1 MPLHGRGKLFPAL
14 SLEQKKDLRMTSS
27 SLLYSWHGTDASGTP
42 VSGQTPGRSP
52 AYVRAALIRQGITV
66 ASLWPASGLTFRLP
80 KRREKAD
87 PAGFSRQLATLLRAG
102 VPLLQA
108 FEVMGRSGCDAAQA
122 ALLGRLK
129 QDVASGLG
137 LADAL
142 QRHPAW
148 FDALYCN
155 LVRVGEH
162 SGTLDR
168 QLEQLAGMLEQR
180 RVLHKKVRKAMI
192 YPLLLLL
199 TGLGVSAILLLEV
212 IPKFESMFSG
222 MGTTLPAFTQW
233 VIDLSTGLSRFAP
246 LLLVMGVV
254 LGFALRQLYRQHTP
268 ARLWISRR
276 VLGLPVFGKLLGQ
289 AALAR
294 FARSLA
300 TSYGAGVALLD
311 ALVTVA
317 GVTGGELH
325 EQAVL
330 RLRQGMANGQ
340 GLNQAM
346 ASEPLF
352 PPLLVQLTA
361 IGESSGT
368 LDQMLEKAAS
378 HYEEQVSQ
386 ALDQLTS
393 LLEPAIVLI
402 LGLLVGGLVVAMY
415 LPIFQ
420 LGSLI

>member
-1 MPLHGRGKLFPAL
+1 
-14 SLEQKKDLRMTSS
+14 MTPST
-27 SLLYSWHGTDASGTP
+27 LLYRWHGTDANGAP

-52 AYVRAALIRQGITV
+52 AYVRAGLIRQGITV
-66 ASLWPASGLTFRLP
+66 ASLRPASGLTFSLP
-80 KRREKAD
+80 RRRVKAD
-87 PAGFSRQLATLLRAG
+87 PAGFSRQLATLLKAG

-108 FEVMGRSGCDAAQA
+108 FEVMGRSGCEAAQA
-122 ALLGRLK
+122 ALLERLQ

-142 QRHPAW
+142 QRHPGW
-148 FDALYCN
+148 FDGLYCN
-155 LVRVGEH
+155 LVRVGEQ

-180 RVLHKKVRKAMI
+180 AALHRKVRKAMI

-199 TGLGVSAILLLEV
+199 AGLGVSAVLLLEV
-212 IPKFESMFSG
+212 IPRFESLFAG
-222 MGTTLPAFTQW
+222 FDAALPAFTRW
-233 VIDLSTGLSRFAP
+233 VIDLSTGLGRFGP
-246 LLLVMGVV
+246 LLLVMGAVAGLMV
-254 LGFALRQLYRQHTP
+254 RQLYRQHGP
-268 ARLWISRR
+268 ARLWISAR

-300 TSYGAGVALLD
+300 TSYAAGVPLLD
-311 ALVTVA
+311 ALGTVA
-317 GVTGGELH
+317 RVCGGDLH

-346 ASEPLF
+346 ACEPLF

-378 HYEEQVSQ
+378 HYEEQVGQ

-393 LLEPAIVLI
+393 LLEPAIVLV

>member
-1 MPLHGRGKLFPAL
+1 MNPSTH
-14 SLEQKKDLRMTSS
+14 
-27 SLLYSWHGTDASGTP
+27 LYSWHGTDANGTP
-42 VSGQTPGRSP
+42 VSGQTAGRSP
-52 AYVRAALIRQGITV
+52 AYVRAGLIRQGIKV
-66 ASLWPASGLTFRLP
+66 ASLRPAGGLRLSLP

-122 ALLGRLK
+122 GLLNRLQ

-137 LADAL
+137 LADAM
-142 QRHPAW
+142 QRHPGW

-155 LVRVGEH
+155 LVRVGEQ

-180 RVLHKKVRKAMI
+180 QVLHKKVRKAMI

-212 IPKFESMFSG
+212 IPRFERLFAG
-222 MGTTLPAFTQW
+222 FDAQLPAFTRW
-233 VIDLSTGLSRFAP
+233 VIDLSVGLGRYAP

-254 LGFALRQLYRQHTP
+254 LGFAVRQLYRQHAPT
-268 ARLWISRR
+268 RLWISRR
-276 VLGLPVFGKLLGQ
+276 VLGLPVFGKLLRQ

-300 TSYGAGVALLD
+300 TAYSAGVPLLD
-311 ALVTVA
+311 ALGTVA
-317 GVTGGELH
+317 RVSGGDLH
-325 EQAVL
+325 QPAVL
-330 RLRQGMANGQ
+330 RLRQGMANGL

-346 ASEPLF
+346 AAEPLF

-368 LDQMLEKAAS
+368 LDQMLAKAAS
-378 HYEEQVSQ
+378 HYQDQVGQ
-386 ALDQLTS
+386 ALEQLTS

>member
-1 MPLHGRGKLFPAL
+1 
-14 SLEQKKDLRMTSS
+14 MTQST
-27 SLLYSWHGTDASGTP
+27 LLYTWHGTDANGTP

-52 AYVRAALIRQGITV
+52 AYVRAGLIRQGIKV
-66 ASLWPASGLTFRLP
+66 ASLRPAGGLGFSLP
-80 KRREKAD
+80 KRRVKAD
-87 PAGFSRQLATLLRAG
+87 PAGFSRQLATLLKAG

-108 FEVMGRSGCDAAQA
+108 FEVMGRSGSDAAQA

-142 QRHPAW
+142 QRHPGW

-155 LVRVGEH
+155 LVRVGEQ

-192 YPLLLLL
+192 YPLMLLL

-222 MGTTLPAFTQW
+222 MGVALPAFTQW

-254 LGFALRQLYRQHTP
+254 LGFAMRQLHRQHAP
-268 ARLWISRR
+268 ARLWIARR
-276 VLGLPVFGKLLGQ
+276 VLGLPVFGRLLGQ

-300 TSYGAGVALLD
+300 TSYSAGVPLLD
-311 ALVTVA
+311 ALGTVA
-317 GVTGGELH
+317 RVSGGDLH

-340 GLNQAM
+340 GLHQAM
-346 ASEPLF
+346 AAEPLF

-393 LLEPAIVLI
+393 LLEPAIVLV

>member
-1 MPLHGRGKLFPAL
+1 MNPSIR
-14 SLEQKKDLRMTSS
+14 
-27 SLLYSWHGTDASGTP
+27 LYAWQGTNADGLA
-42 VSGQTPGRSP
+42 VSGQMAGRSP
-52 AYVRAALIRQGITV
+52 AYVRAGLLRQGILV
-66 ASLWPASGLTFRLP
+66 VRLRPAGGRAWRWP
-80 KRREKAD
+80 KRREKTD
-87 PAGFSRQLATLLRAG
+87 PAGFSRQLATLLKAG

-122 ALLGRLK
+122 ALLVRLK

-142 QRHPAW
+142 QRHPGW
-148 FDALYCN
+148 FDTLYCN
-155 LVRVGEH
+155 LVRVGEQ

-180 RVLHKKVRKAMI
+180 LALHKKLRKAMI

-199 TGLGVSAILLLEV
+199 TGLGVSAVLLLEV
-212 IPKFESMFSG
+212 IPQFQSLFAG
-222 MGTTLPAFTQW
+222 FDAALPAFTQW
-233 VIDLSTGLSRFAP
+233 VIDLSTGLGRHAP
-246 LLLVMGVV
+246 VLLVSAV
-254 LGFALRQLYRQHTP
+254 LLAVAARELYRKHRP
-268 ARLWISRR
+268 ARLWITQR

-300 TSYGAGVALLD
+300 TSYAAGVPLLD
-311 ALVTVA
+311 ALGTVA
-317 GVTGGELH
+317 KASGGELH
-325 EQAVL
+325 QQAIQ

-346 ASEPLF
+346 AAEPLF
-352 PPLLVQLTA
+352 PPLLVQLVA

-393 LLEPAIVLI
+393 LLEPAIVLV

>member
-1 MPLHGRGKLFPAL
+1 MTTST
-14 SLEQKKDLRMTSS
+14 SL
-27 SLLYSWHGTDASGTP
+27 YNWHGTDANGVP

-52 AYVRAALIRQGITV
+52 AYVRAGLIRQGITV
-66 ASLWPASGLTFRLP
+66 ASLRPASGLTFSLP

-87 PAGFSRQLATLLRAG
+87 PAGFSRQLATLLKAG

-108 FEVMGRSGCDAAQA
+108 FEVMGRSGGDAALA
-122 ALLGRLK
+122 ALLVRLK

-155 LVRVGEH
+155 LVRVGEQ

-212 IPKFESMFSG
+212 VPKFEGMFSG
-222 MGTTLPAFTQW
+222 MGAQLPAFTQW
-233 VIDLSTGLSRFAP
+233 VIDLSTGLSRLAP
-246 LLLVMGVV
+246 LLLGMAVL
-254 LGFALRQLYRQHTP
+254 LGFAVRQLYRQHAP
-268 ARLWISRR
+268 ARLWIAQR
-276 VLGLPVFGKLLGQ
+276 VLGLPVFGTLLGQ

-300 TSYGAGVALLD
+300 TSYGAGVPLLD
-311 ALVTVA
+311 ALGTVA
-317 GVTGGELH
+317 RVTGGDLH

-346 ASEPLF
+346 GAEPLF

>member
-1 MPLHGRGKLFPAL
+1 MNHSIR
-14 SLEQKKDLRMTSS
+14 
-27 SLLYSWHGTDASGTP
+27 LYAWQGTDANGLA

-52 AYVRAALIRQGITV
+52 AYVRAGLLRQGILV
-66 ASLWPASGLTFRLP
+66 ASLRPAGGLAWRWP
-80 KRREKAD
+80 KRPEKTD
-87 PAGFSRQLATLLRAG
+87 PAGFSRQLATLLKAG

-108 FEVMGRSGCDAAQA
+108 FEVMGRSGCDAAQM
-122 ALLGRLK
+122 ALLVRLK

-142 QRHPAW
+142 QRHPRW
-148 FDALYCN
+148 FDTLYCN
-155 LVRVGEH
+155 LVRVGEQ

-180 RVLHKKVRKAMI
+180 LALHKKVRKAMI

-199 TGLGVSAILLLEV
+199 TGLGVSAVLLLEV
-212 IPKFESMFSG
+212 IPQFQSLFAG
-222 MGTTLPAFTQW
+222 FDTALPAFTQW
-233 VIDLSTGLSRFAP
+233 VIDLSTGLGRYAP
-246 LLLVMGVV
+246 LLLIGMAM
-254 LGFALRQLYRQHTP
+254 LGLAGRQIYRQHAP
-268 ARLWISRR
+268 ARLWISQR
-276 VLGLPVFGKLLGQ
+276 VLGLPVFGALLRQ
-289 AALAR
+289 AAMAR

-300 TSYGAGVALLD
+300 TSYAAGVPLLD
-311 ALVTVA
+311 AMGTVA
-317 GVTGGELH
+317 KVSGGELH
-325 EQAVL
+325 EHAIL
-330 RLRQGMANGQ
+330 RLRRGMANGQ

-346 ASEPLF
+346 ATEPLF
-352 PPLLVQLTA
+352 PPLLVQLVA

-368 LDQMLEKAAS
+368 LDTMLEKAAS

-386 ALDQLTS
+386 ALEQLTS
-393 LLEPAIVLI
+393 LLEPAIVLV

>member
-1 MPLHGRGKLFPAL
+1 MNH
-14 SLEQKKDLRMTSS
+14 STH
-27 SLLYSWHGTDASGTP
+27 LYAWQGTDAKGAA
-42 VSGQTPGRSP
+42 VSGQVAGRSP
-52 AYVRAALIRQGITV
+52 AYVRAGLQRQGIRV
-66 ASLWPASGLTFRLP
+66 ARLRPVSQRVWQWPKA
-80 KRREKAD
+80 REKSD
-87 PAGFSRQLATLLRAG
+87 PAGFSRQLATLLKAG

-108 FEVMGRSGCDAAQA
+108 FEVMGRSGCGAGQA
-122 ALLGRLK
+122 ALLERLK

-142 QRHPAW
+142 QRQPAW
-148 FDALYCN
+148 FDGLYCN
-155 LVRVGEH
+155 LVRVGEQ

-180 RVLHKKVRKAMI
+180 QALRKRVRKAML

-212 IPKFESMFSG
+212 IPRFQRLFAG
-222 MGTTLPAFTQW
+222 FDTALPAFTQW
-233 VIDLSTGLSRFAP
+233 VIDLSTGLGRHAP
-246 LLLVMGVV
+246 LLLIT
-254 LGFALRQLYRQHTP
+254 GFALALTVREVYRRHPP
-268 ARLWISRR
+268 ARLWISHQ
-276 VLGLPVFGKLLGQ
+276 VLRLPVFGKLLGQ

-294 FARSLA
+294 FARSLGTA
-300 TSYGAGVALLD
+300 YAAGVPLLD
-311 ALVTVA
+311 ALGTVA
-317 GVTGGELH
+317 KASGSALH
-325 EQAVL
+325 EQAIV

-346 ASEPLF
+346 ALEPLF

-368 LDQMLEKAAS
+368 LEPMLDKAAS

-393 LLEPAIVLI
+393 LLEPAIALI

>member
-1 MPLHGRGKLFPAL
+1 MNHSIR
-14 SLEQKKDLRMTSS
+14 
-27 SLLYSWHGTDASGTP
+27 LYAWQGTDANGLA

-52 AYVRAALIRQGITV
+52 AYVRAGLLRQGILV
-66 ASLWPASGLTFRLP
+66 ASLRPAAGLAWQWP
-80 KRREKAD
+80 KRPEKTD
-87 PAGFSRQLATLLRAG
+87 PAGFSRQLATLLKAG

-122 ALLGRLK
+122 ALLVRLK

-142 QRHPAW
+142 QRHPRW
-148 FDALYCN
+148 FDTLYCN
-155 LVRVGEH
+155 LVRVGEQ

-180 RVLHKKVRKAMI
+180 LALHKKVRKAMI

-199 TGLGVSAILLLEV
+199 TGLGVSAVLLLEV
-212 IPKFESMFSG
+212 IPQFQSLFAG
-222 MGTTLPAFTQW
+222 FDTALPAFTQW
-233 VIDLSTGLSRFAP
+233 VIDLSTGLGRYAP
-246 LLLVMGVV
+246 LLLVGVAM
-254 LGFALRQLYRQHTP
+254 LGLSGRQLYRQHAP
-268 ARLWISRR
+268 ARLWISQR
-276 VLGLPVFGKLLGQ
+276 VLGLPVFGALLRQ
-289 AALAR
+289 AAMAR

-300 TSYGAGVALLD
+300 TSYAAGVPLLD
-311 ALVTVA
+311 AMGTVA
-317 GVTGGELH
+317 KVSGGELH
-325 EQAVL
+325 EHAIL

-346 ASEPLF
+346 ATEPLF
-352 PPLLVQLTA
+352 PPLLVQLVA

-368 LDQMLEKAAS
+368 LDTMLEKAAS

-386 ALDQLTS
+386 ALEQLTS
-393 LLEPAIVLI
+393 LLEPAIVLV

>member
-1 MPLHGRGKLFPAL
+1 MNHSIR
-14 SLEQKKDLRMTSS
+14 
-27 SLLYSWHGTDASGTP
+27 LYAWQGTDANGLA

-52 AYVRAALIRQGITV
+52 AYVRAGLLRQGILV
-66 ASLWPASGLTFRLP
+66 ASLRPAGGLAWRWP
-80 KRREKAD
+80 KRPEKTD
-87 PAGFSRQLATLLRAG
+87 PAGFSRQLATLLKAG

-122 ALLGRLK
+122 ALLVRLK

-142 QRHPAW
+142 QRHPGW
-148 FDALYCN
+148 FDTLYCN
-155 LVRVGEH
+155 LVRVGEQ

-180 RVLHKKVRKAMI
+180 LALHKKVRKAMI

-199 TGLGVSAILLLEV
+199 TGLGVSAVLLLEV
-212 IPKFESMFSG
+212 IPQFQSLFAG
-222 MGTTLPAFTQW
+222 FDTALPAFTQW
-233 VIDLSTGLSRFAP
+233 VIDLSTGLGRYAP
-246 LLLVMGVV
+246 LLLVGVAM
-254 LGFALRQLYRQHTP
+254 LGLSGRQLYRQHAP
-268 ARLWISRR
+268 ARLWISQR
-276 VLGLPVFGKLLGQ
+276 VLGLPVFGALLRQ
-289 AALAR
+289 AAMAR

-300 TSYGAGVALLD
+300 TSYAAGVPLLD
-311 ALVTVA
+311 AMGTVA
-317 GVTGGELH
+317 KVSGGELH
-325 EQAVL
+325 EHAIL

-346 ASEPLF
+346 ATEPLF
-352 PPLLVQLTA
+352 PPLLVQLVA

-368 LDQMLEKAAS
+368 LDTMLEKAAS

-386 ALDQLTS
+386 ALEQLTS
-393 LLEPAIVLI
+393 LLEPAIVLV

>member
-1 MPLHGRGKLFPAL
+1 MSTTTP
-14 SLEQKKDLRMTSS
+14 
-27 SLLYSWHGTDASGTP
+27 LYSWHGTDANGAP

-52 AYVRAALIRQGITV
+52 AYVRAGLIRQGITV
-66 ASLWPASGLTFRLP
+66 ASLRPASGVKLSLP

-87 PAGFSRQLATLLRAG
+87 PAGFSRQLATLLKAG

-108 FEVMGRSGCDAAQA
+108 FEVMGRSGCDAALA
-122 ALLGRLK
+122 ALLDRLK

-155 LVRVGEH
+155 LVQVGEQ

-180 RVLHKKVRKAMI
+180 RVLHKKVRKAMV

-199 TGLGVSAILLLEV
+199 TGLGVAAILLLEV
-212 IPKFESMFSG
+212 IPKFEGMFSG
-222 MGTTLPAFTQW
+222 MGAQLPAFTQW
-233 VIDLSTGLSRFAP
+233 VIDLSTGLGRFAP

-254 LGFALRQLYRQHTP
+254 LGFAVRQLYRQHAP
-268 ARLWISRR
+268 ARLWIAHR
-276 VLGLPVFGKLLGQ
+276 VLGLPVFGQLLGQ

-300 TSYGAGVALLD
+300 TSYGAGVPLLD
-311 ALVTVA
+311 ALGTVA
-317 GVTGGELH
+317 RVTGGDLH

-340 GLNQAM
+340 GLNQVM
-346 ASEPLF
+346 AAEPLF

-393 LLEPAIVLI
+393 LLEPAIVLV

>member
-1 MPLHGRGKLFPAL
+1 MNPSTH
-14 SLEQKKDLRMTSS
+14 
-27 SLLYSWHGTDASGTP
+27 LYTWRGTDASGAD
-42 VSGQTPGRSP
+42 VSGQVSGRSP
-52 AYVRAALIRQGITV
+52 AYARAGLQRQGIRV
-66 ASLWPASGLTFRLP
+66 LSLRAAGGFEWRLP
-80 KRREKAD
+80 RAREKTD
-87 PAGFSRQLATLLRAG
+87 PAGFSRQLATLLKAG

-108 FEVMGRSGCDAAQA
+108 FEVMGRSGCSTGQA
-122 ALLGRLK
+122 ALLEKLK
-129 QDVASGLG
+129 RDVASGLG

-148 FDALYCN
+148 FDGLYCN
-155 LVRVGEH
+155 LIRVGEQ

-180 RVLHKKVRKAMI
+180 QVLRKRVRKAML

-199 TGLGVSAILLLEV
+199 TGLGVSAVLLLEV
-212 IPKFESMFSG
+212 IPRFESLFAG
-222 MGTTLPAFTQW
+222 FDTALPAFTQW
-233 VIDLSTGLSRFAP
+233 VIDLSTGLGRYAP
-246 LLLVMGVV
+246 LLLITAVG
-254 LGFALRQLYRQHTP
+254 LGLALTRLYQKHAP
-268 ARLWISRR
+268 ARLWLTAQALR
-276 VLGLPVFGKLLGQ
+276 LPVFGRLLSQ

-294 FARSLA
+294 FARTLA
-300 TSYGAGVALLD
+300 TSYAAGVPLLD

-317 GVTGGELH
+317 KACGDDLH
-325 EQAVL
+325 EQAVQ

-340 GLNQAM
+340 ALNQAM
-346 ASEPLF
+346 AIERLF

-368 LDQMLEKAAS
+368 LDQMLEKSAS

-386 ALDQLTS
+386 TLDQLTS

>member
-1 MPLHGRGKLFPAL
+1 MNHSIR
-14 SLEQKKDLRMTSS
+14 
-27 SLLYSWHGTDASGTP
+27 LYAWQGTDANGLA

-52 AYVRAALIRQGITV
+52 AYVRAGLLRQGILV
-66 ASLWPASGLTFRLP
+66 ASLRPAAGLAWQWP
-80 KRREKAD
+80 KRPEKTD
-87 PAGFSRQLATLLRAG
+87 PAGFSRQLATLLKAG

-122 ALLGRLK
+122 ALLVRLK

-142 QRHPAW
+142 QRHPGW
-148 FDALYCN
+148 FDTLYCN
-155 LVRVGEH
+155 LVRVGEQ

-180 RVLHKKVRKAMI
+180 LALHKKVRKAMI

-199 TGLGVSAILLLEV
+199 TGLGVSAVLLLEV
-212 IPKFESMFSG
+212 IPQFQSLFAG
-222 MGTTLPAFTQW
+222 FDTALPAFTQW
-233 VIDLSTGLSRFAP
+233 VIDLSIGLGRYAP
-246 LLLVMGVV
+246 LLLVGMAM
-254 LGFALRQLYRQHTP
+254 LGLAGRQLYRQHAP
-268 ARLWISRR
+268 ARLWISQR
-276 VLGLPVFGKLLGQ
+276 VLGLPVFGALLRQ
-289 AALAR
+289 AAMAR

-300 TSYGAGVALLD
+300 TSYAAGVPLLD
-311 ALVTVA
+311 AMGTVA
-317 GVTGGELH
+317 KVSGGELH
-325 EQAVL
+325 EHAIL

-346 ASEPLF
+346 ATEPLF
-352 PPLLVQLTA
+352 PPLLVQLVA

-368 LDQMLEKAAS
+368 LDTMLEKAAS

-386 ALDQLTS
+386 ALEQLTS
-393 LLEPAIVLI
+393 LLEPAIVLV

>member
-1 MPLHGRGKLFPAL
+1 MKHSTQRYA
-14 SLEQKKDLRMTSS
+14 
-27 SLLYSWHGTDASGTP
+27 WHGTDASGAA
-42 VSGQTPGRSP
+42 VSGQVTGRSP
-52 AYVRAALIRQGITV
+52 AYVRAGLQRQGIQV
-66 ASLWPASGLTFRLP
+66 AKVRQASGLAWRWP
-80 KRREKAD
+80 AAREKRD

-108 FEVMGRSGCDAAQA
+108 FEVMSRSGCDAGQA
-122 ALLGRLK
+122 TLLQRLQ
-129 QDVASGLG
+129 QDVGAGLG

-142 QRHPAW
+142 QRHPDW
-148 FDALYCN
+148 FDGLFCN
-155 LVRVGEH
+155 LVRVGEQ

-180 RVLHKKVRKAMI
+180 QALRKKLRKAML

-212 IPKFESMFSG
+212 IPRFESLFAG
-222 MGTTLPAFTQW
+222 FDAALPAFTQW
-233 VIDLSTGLSRFAP
+233 VIDLSTGLGRVAP
-246 LLLVMGVV
+246 LLLITAVV
-254 LGFALRQLYRQHTP
+254 LCFGGRELYRKHAPT
-268 ARLWISRR
+268 RLWISRQALR
-276 VLGLPVFGKLLGQ
+276 IPVFGRLLGH

-294 FARSLA
+294 FARSLGTA
-300 TSYGAGVALLD
+300 YAAGVPLLD
-311 ALVTVA
+311 ALGTVA
-317 GVTGGELH
+317 GACGGDLQQ
-325 EQAVL
+325 QAIL

-340 GLNQAM
+340 GLHQAM

-352 PPLLVQLTA
+352 PPLLIQLTD

-368 LDQMLEKAAS
+368 LDQMLDKAAS

-393 LLEPAIVLI
+393 LLEPAIVAV
-402 LGLLVGGLVVAMY
+402 LGVLVGGLVVAMY

>member
-1 MPLHGRGKLFPAL
+1 
-14 SLEQKKDLRMTSS
+14 MTST
-27 SLLYSWHGTDASGTP
+27 SLLYRWHGTDANGTP

-52 AYVRAALIRQGITV
+52 AYVRAGLIRQGITV
-66 ASLWPASGLTFRLP
+66 ASLRPASGLAFSLP
-80 KRREKAD
+80 KRRVKAD
-87 PAGFSRQLATLLRAG
+87 PAGFSRQLATLLKAG

-122 ALLGRLK
+122 ALLARLK

-142 QRHPAW
+142 QRHPGW
-148 FDALYCN
+148 FDTLYCN
-155 LVRVGEH
+155 LVRVGEQ

-180 RVLHKKVRKAMI
+180 LALHKKVRKAMI

-199 TGLGVSAILLLEV
+199 TGLGVSAVLLLEV
-212 IPKFESMFSG
+212 IPQFQSLFAG
-222 MGTTLPAFTQW
+222 FDTALPAFTQW
-233 VIDLSTGLSRFAP
+233 VIDLSTGLGRYAP
-246 LLLVMGVV
+246 LLLVGVAM
-254 LGFALRQLYRQHTP
+254 LGLAGRQLYRQHAP
-268 ARLWISRR
+268 ARLWISQR
-276 VLGLPVFGKLLGQ
+276 VLGLPVFGALLRQ
-289 AALAR
+289 AAMAR

-300 TSYGAGVALLD
+300 TSYAAGVPLLD
-311 ALVTVA
+311 AMGTVA
-317 GVTGGELH
+317 KVSGGELH
-325 EQAVL
+325 EHAIL

-346 ASEPLF
+346 ATEPLF
-352 PPLLVQLTA
+352 PPLLVQLVA

-368 LDQMLEKAAS
+368 LDTMLEKAAS

-386 ALDQLTS
+386 ALEQLTS
-393 LLEPAIVLI
+393 LLEPAIVLV

>member
-1 MPLHGRGKLFPAL
+1 MNHSIR
-14 SLEQKKDLRMTSS
+14 
-27 SLLYSWHGTDASGTP
+27 LYAWQGTDANGLA

-52 AYVRAALIRQGITV
+52 AYVRAGLLRQGILV
-66 ASLWPASGLTFRLP
+66 ASLRPAGGLAWRWP
-80 KRREKAD
+80 KRPEKTD
-87 PAGFSRQLATLLRAG
+87 PAGFSRQLATLLKAG

-122 ALLGRLK
+122 ALLVRLK

-142 QRHPAW
+142 QRHPGW
-148 FDALYCN
+148 FDTLYCN
-155 LVRVGEH
+155 LVRVGEQ

-180 RVLHKKVRKAMI
+180 LALHKKVRKAMI

-199 TGLGVSAILLLEV
+199 TGLGVSAVLLLEV
-212 IPKFESMFSG
+212 IPQFQSLFAG
-222 MGTTLPAFTQW
+222 FDTALPAFTQW
-233 VIDLSTGLSRFAP
+233 VIDLSTGLGRYAP
-246 LLLVMGVV
+246 LLLVGMAM
-254 LGFALRQLYRQHTP
+254 LGLAGRQLYRQHAP
-268 ARLWISRR
+268 ARLWISQR
-276 VLGLPVFGKLLGQ
+276 VLGLPVFGALLRQ
-289 AALAR
+289 AAMAR

-300 TSYGAGVALLD
+300 TSYAAGVPLLD
-311 ALVTVA
+311 AMGTVA
-317 GVTGGELH
+317 KVSGGELH
-325 EQAVL
+325 EHAIL

-340 GLNQAM
+340 GLNQVM
-346 ASEPLF
+346 ATEPLF
-352 PPLLVQLTA
+352 PPLLVQLVA

-368 LDQMLEKAAS
+368 LDTMLEKAAS
-378 HYEEQVSQ
+378 HYEDQVSQ
-386 ALDQLTS
+386 ALEQLTS
-393 LLEPAIVLI
+393 LLEPAIVLV

>member
-1 MPLHGRGKLFPAL
+1 MNP
-14 SLEQKKDLRMTSS
+14 ST
-27 SLLYSWHGTDASGTP
+27 LLYSWHGTDANGTP

-52 AYVRAALIRQGITV
+52 AYVRAGLIRQGIKV
-66 ASLWPASGLTFRLP
+66 ASLRPSGGVTWRWPQ
-80 KRREKAD
+80 RRAKAD
-87 PAGFSRQLATLLRAG
+87 PAGFSRQLATLLKAG

-108 FEVMGRSGCDAAQA
+108 FEVMGRSGCDTAQA
-122 ALLGRLK
+122 ALLDRLK

-142 QRHPAW
+142 QRHPGW

-155 LVRVGEH
+155 LVRVGEQ

-180 RVLHKKVRKAMI
+180 QALHKKVRKAMI

-212 IPKFESMFSG
+212 IPRFEQLFAG
-222 MGTTLPAFTQW
+222 FETALPAFTQW
-233 VIDLSTGLSRFAP
+233 VIDLSTGLGRFAP
-246 LLLVMGVV
+246 LLLVMGAV
-254 LGFALRQLYRQHTP
+254 LGFAGRQLYRQHAP

-300 TSYGAGVALLD
+300 TSYAAGVPLLD
-311 ALVTVA
+311 ALGTVA
-317 GVTGGELH
+317 RVSGGDLH

-378 HYEEQVSQ
+378 HYEEQVGL